1 MRSHRQCGFSLIT
14 TLFLLVVISAMAA
27 YMVNLSVTQ
36 HTSGA
41 LAAQMSR
48 ALYATYS
55 GLEWTAY
62 EIRTNPGACPPVPS
76 VFNAEGF
83 LISLTACTRNLI
95 TEAGAN
101 YALYDVTVEASQGA
115 FGDPSFVSRS
125 LRATLSE

>member
-1 MRSHRQCGFSLIT
+1 MRIKRQCGFSLIT
-14 TLFLLVVISAMAA
+14 TLFLLVVVSAMGA
-27 YMVNLSVTQ
+27 YMVTLSVTQ

-62 EIRTNPGACPPVPS
+62 ELRSNPGACPSVPS
-76 VFNAEGF
+76 TFNAEGF
-83 LISLTACTRNLI
+83 LISLTACTRSLI
-95 TEAGAN
+95 VEAGDS
-101 YALYDVTVEASQGA
+101 YALYEVTVEASQGT